1 MFWGERGLL
10 ITRQHYITLYNIHL
24 YTIYHHISCLR
35 TNISIHIHP
44 MSSGQSVSN
53 ASTSRRRAPAFVWAV
68 CGSPFQCLSSAPSA
82 RPLKVSL
89 IQFLQIMASLRFGC
103 LAKPKKIYGR
113 MSHLL
118 IFGKP
123 IDLPNQGLRNYN
135 FWGLSPCQS
144 ARWQLDVQLASF
156 PESPWRVDHRLLR
169 CWIQCFH
176 IFYNSCQFFTHL
188 PSSAPHLPIAIYCN
202 DIMWHTRLAM
212 FSRLV

>member
-68 CGSPFQCLSSAPSA
+68 CGSPSQCLSSAPSA

-103 LAKPKKIYGR
+103 LAKPKKIYGP
-113 MSHLL
+113 MSQCKVATGCSACKFSPLSRIAVASRSSLTAMLNSMFPHLL
-118 IFGKP
+118 QF
-123 IDLPNQGLRNYN
+123 
-135 FWGLSPCQS
+135 LSILYTS
-144 ARWQLDVQLASF
+144 AIIC
-156 PESPWRVDHRLLR
+156 PTP
-169 CWIQCFH
+169 
-176 IFYNSCQFFTHL
+176 T
-188 PSSAPHLPIAIYCN
+188 YCN
-202 DIMWHTRLAM
+202 ILQWHNVTYT
-212 FSRLV
+212 FSHV